1 MALVEQSAMRLT
13 TAIVVVIA
21 VCGYAVWLNVR
32 LASIDYKLAEL
43 AASAKAQWTYR
54 DMVQWARLF
63 EEMNKGPVPAL
74 RVPQIDFP
82 R

>member
-1 MALVEQSAMRLT
+1 MALAENSTVRLG
-13 TAIVVVIA
+13 TAIVVAIA

-43 AASAKAQWTYR
+43 AASSKAQWTYR
-54 DMVQWARLF
+54 DMIQWTRLF
-63 EEMNKGPVPAL
+63 EEMNKGAIPAL
-74 RVPQIDFP
+74 RIPPIDFP